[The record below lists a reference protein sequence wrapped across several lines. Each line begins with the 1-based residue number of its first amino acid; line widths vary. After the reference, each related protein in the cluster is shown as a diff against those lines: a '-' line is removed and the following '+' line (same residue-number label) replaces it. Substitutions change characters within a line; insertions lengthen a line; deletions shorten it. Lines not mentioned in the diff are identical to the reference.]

1 MGFIERKPGDAFILH
16 LHIKPNSIRQEIIDD
31 GDYLKIKLRSKPIQ
45 NKANIE
51 LLNLLRKK
59 LKILSNQIKIISGLK
74 SPHKKIMINFSKKIE
89 EQEIIKKI
97 LS

>member
-1 MGFIERKPGDAFILH
+1 MVFIERKPFNAFILH
-16 LHIKPNSIRQEIIDD
+16 LYIKPNSKTQEIIDD
-31 GDYLKIKLRSKPIQ
+31 GDYLRIKLRSKPIQ

-59 LKILSNQIKIISGLK
+59 LKILSNQVKIISGLK
-74 SPHKKIMINFSKKIE
+74 KAHKTIMINFSKKID

-97 LS
+97 FS

>member
-1 MGFIERKPGDAFILH
+1 MVFIERKPINAFILH
-16 LHIKPNSIRQEIIDD
+16 LYIKPNSKRQEIIDD
-31 GDYLKIKLRSKPIQ
+31 GDYLKIKLHSKPIQ

-74 SPHKKIMINFSKKIE
+74 SSHKTIMINFSKKID
-89 EQEIIKKI
+89 EQEIIKKM

>member
-1 MGFIERKPGDAFILH
+1 MVFIERKPFNAFILH
-16 LHIKPNSIRQEIIDD
+16 LYIKPNSKTQEIIDD
-31 GDYLKIKLRSKPIQ
+31 GDYLRIKLRSKPIQ

-74 SPHKKIMINFSKKIE
+74 RSNKTIKINFSKKIDE
-89 EQEIIKKI
+89 KEIIKKI

>member
-1 MGFIERKPGDAFILH
+1 MGFIERKLGNAFKLH
-16 LHIKPNSIRQEIIDD
+16 LYIKSNSIGQEIIDD

-51 LLNLLRKK
+51 LLNLLRNK

-74 SPHKKIMINFSKKIE
+74 SPHKIIMINFSKKIE

>member
-1 MGFIERKPGDAFILH
+1 MGFIERKPGNAFILH
-16 LHIKPNSIRQEIIDD
+16 LYIKPNSIRQEIIDD

-74 SPHKKIMINFSKKIE
+74 SPHKTIMINFSKKIE

>member
-1 MGFIERKPGDAFILH
+1 MVFIERKPFNAFILH
-16 LHIKPNSIRQEIIDD
+16 LYIKPNSKSQEIIDD

-74 SPHKKIMINFSKKIE
+74 RAHKTIKINFSKNID